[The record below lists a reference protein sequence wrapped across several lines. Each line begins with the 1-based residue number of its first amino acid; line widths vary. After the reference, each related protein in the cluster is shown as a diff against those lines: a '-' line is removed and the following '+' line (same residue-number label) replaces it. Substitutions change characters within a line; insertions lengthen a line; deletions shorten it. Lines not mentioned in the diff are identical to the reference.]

1 MKVIELQRQFSS
13 AVTFTLWQFAW
24 NQHFSLQLYPLIF
37 SGLFFT
43 LSVFNGVFKGLT
55 ETLKQLRLRM
65 TCLYH
70 KAQPCT
76 LLLYSPTV
84 FLSVHFS
91 PSLSPTLS
99 IQNRKWYVGQSTY
112 AEMSTGNRERSQKRT
127 HIGKKMYKWE
137 VFHPWLVSAWKLLWF
152 PSLTHTH
159 TQTYIC
165 IYTVTVILNLR
176 TCAVSQIFPMQT
188 TSSAWQSFLAGVQP
202 NRLCLFYKNG
212 WNRVEKGPLKTF
224 WWNGRKKSNCQDSS
238 TCVFLFND
246 SSCMNT

>member
-13 AVTFTLWQFAW
+13 AVTFTLWQLAW

-112 AEMSTGNRERSQKRT
+112 AEMSTGNQERSQKHT

-159 TQTYIC
+159 TDIHMYIYSNC
-165 IYTVTVILNLR
+165 YTEFAYMCSISNFPNANNFLCLTVILGR
-176 TCAVSQIFPMQT
+176 CPAKQAVFI
-188 TSSAWQSFLAGVQP
+188 L
-202 NRLCLFYKNG
+202 
-212 WNRVEKGPLKTF
+212 
-224 WWNGRKKSNCQDSS
+224 
-238 TCVFLFND
+238 
-246 SSCMNT
+246 

>member
-24 NQHFSLQLYPLIF
+24 NQHFSLQLYHSSIF
-37 SGLFFT
+37 SH
-43 LSVFNGVFKGLT
+43 SQSFNGVFKGLT

-112 AEMSTGNRERSQKRT
+112 AEMSTGNGERSQKRT

-137 VFHPWLVSAWKLLWF
+137 VFHPWHVSAWKLLWF
-152 PSLTHTH
+152 PSCLSH
-159 TQTYIC
+159 TQRDIHMH
-165 IYTVTVILNLR
+165 IYSNCYTEFAYMCSISSFPNANNFLCLTVILGR
-176 TCAVSQIFPMQT
+176 CPAKQAVFI
-188 TSSAWQSFLAGVQP
+188 L
-202 NRLCLFYKNG
+202 
-212 WNRVEKGPLKTF
+212 
-224 WWNGRKKSNCQDSS
+224 
-238 TCVFLFND
+238 
-246 SSCMNT
+246 